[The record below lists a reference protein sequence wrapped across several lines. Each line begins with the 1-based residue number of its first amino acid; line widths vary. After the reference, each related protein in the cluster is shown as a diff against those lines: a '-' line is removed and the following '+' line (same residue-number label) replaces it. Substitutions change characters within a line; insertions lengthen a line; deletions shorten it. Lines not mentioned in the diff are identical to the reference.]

1 MGGSRIQIAQE
12 HLVHSAKEA
21 FDAASTL
28 RLARRREHEPDLQV
42 CCDLL
47 QMLRPKVRSV
57 VGIQNVWN
65 TADLPVRITLSPDA
79 LA

>member
-1 MGGSRIQIAQE
+1 
-12 HLVHSAKEA
+12 
-21 FDAASTL
+21 L